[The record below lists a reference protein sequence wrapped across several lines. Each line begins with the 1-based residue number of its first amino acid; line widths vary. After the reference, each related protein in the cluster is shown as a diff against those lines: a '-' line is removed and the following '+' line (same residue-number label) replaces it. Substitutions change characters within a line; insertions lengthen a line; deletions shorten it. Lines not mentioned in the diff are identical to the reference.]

1 MKNIFRIFSATAS
14 FLLLAGCSLERPEAT
29 IDLASRHAHV
39 HGFDLAA
46 GKMVWQPDYDREEV
60 YSVPATIERVRFE
73 EARGSLSGFVWY
85 AVAIGKAPDGC
96 PFREGERVLLYGA
109 ADDAACVDMQPGAQA
124 SLLFFRET
132 NEFADFRQETEASVP
147 RTAPPERSG
156 GF

>member
-1 MKNIFRIFSATAS
+1 MLSPAVKNIFRLLSASLRGPAAAS

-29 IDLASRHAHV
+29 IDLASRHAHM
-39 HGFDLAA
+39 HGFDLAT

-60 YSVPATIERVRFE
+60 YPVPVTIERVRFE

-85 AVAIGKAPDGC
+85 AVVIGKAPDGC
-96 PFREGERVLLYGA
+96 PFGEGERVLLYGA
-109 ADDAACVDMQPGAQA
+109 ADAADGGMRPGAQA

-132 NEFADFRQETEASVP
+132 NEFADFGQ
-147 RTAPPERSG
+147 APD